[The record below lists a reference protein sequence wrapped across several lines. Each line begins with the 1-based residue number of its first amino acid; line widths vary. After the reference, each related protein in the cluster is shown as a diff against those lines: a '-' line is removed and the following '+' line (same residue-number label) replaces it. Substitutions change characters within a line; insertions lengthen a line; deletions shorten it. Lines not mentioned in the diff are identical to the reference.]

1 MVGALGRAVAGES
14 GSQRWWSEVENSD
27 CPDTPSSAQQPL
39 EPPVHSRALAGWRR
53 ANGELG
59 SRKGQREPRVRR
71 DAQPGRPPRPRGSG
85 EAVPCIFQYLKSL
98 HFFKGKGRLRSQ
110 VQI

>member
-14 GSQRWWSEVENSD
+14 GSQRRWSAVENSD

-39 EPPVHSRALAGWRR
+39 EPPAHSRALAGWRR

-71 DAQPGRPPRPRGSG
+71 DAQPGRLPPPPPGERGG
-85 EAVPCIFQYLKSL
+85 CALYFPIPEILA
-98 HFFKGKGRLRSQ
+98 FF
-110 VQI
+110 